1 MAKRLVRAK
10 HKIANARIL
19 CTASPLARACAGEGR
34 GRLVRS
40 YGQFGRRFL
49 V

>member
-34 GRLVRS
+34 GRLAS
-40 YGQFGRRFL
+40 L

>member
-10 HKIANARIL
+10 HKIANARIP
-19 CTASPLARACAGEGR
+19 CW
-34 GRLVRS
+34 VRS
-40 YGQFGRRFL
+40 SEADDLTR